1 MIWFVPLA
9 KAIDPFE
16 AVPLWVA
23 VLVPS
28 LMVAV
33 KLGCVIPTGIVGVT
47 VEIKMVPDVLHKTLI
62 VPGRAVWD
70 WDFTNVVSNVLA
82 AISYPNVPGVCVP
95 SSKKQV
101 DGTVPEIVTVSVS
114 AEAFE
119 ATPRELTK
127 VNVARAKERRKFL
140 SIDLVD

>member
-1 MIWFVPLA
+1 MSSVPLA
-9 KAIDPFE
+9 KVIVPLE
-16 AVPLWVA
+16 VVPLWVA

-33 KLGCVIPTGIVGVT
+33 KLDTVIAAGIVGVT
-47 VEIKMVPDVLHKTLI
+47 AVIEMLPDALQRTLI
-62 VPGRAVWD
+62 EPVFPLSDAV
-70 WDFTNVVSNVLA
+70 FNVLL
-82 AISYPNVPGVCVP
+82 AILYPNVPGVFVA
-95 SSKKQV
+95 SLNKQV
-101 DGTVPEIVTVSVS
+101 AGTSSAIVTVAVS

-140 SIDLVD
+140 SMDLVDKD

>member
-1 MIWFVPLA
+1 MICSAPLA
-9 KAIDPFE
+9 KVIVPLE
-16 AVPLWVA
+16 VVPLWVA

-33 KLGCVIPTGIVGVT
+33 KLDCVIVAGIDGVT
-47 VEIKMVPDVLHKTLI
+47 AVIEMLPAALQRTLMEPVVGLPVPD
-62 VPGRAVWD
+62 A
-70 WDFTNVVSNVLA
+70 VSNVLV
-82 AISYPNVPGVCVP
+82 AILYPNAPDVFVE
-95 SSKKQV
+95 SSNKQAA
-101 DGTVPEIVTVSVS
+101 GTSSEIVTVAVS

-140 SIDLVD
+140 GMDLVDKD

>member
-16 AVPLWVA
+16 AVPLLVA

-33 KLGCVIPTGIVGVT
+33 KLDCVIAAGIDGVT
-47 VEIKMVPDVLHKTLI
+47 EVIEMLPAALQRTLIEPVVGLPVPD
-62 VPGRAVWD
+62 A
-70 WDFTNVVSNVLA
+70 VSNVLV
-82 AISYPNVPGVCVP
+82 AILYPNAPGVFVV
-95 SSKKQV
+95 SSNKQV
-101 DGTVPEIVTVSVS
+101 AGTSSEIVTVAVS

-140 SIDLVD
+140 SMDLVDKD

>member
-1 MIWFVPLA
+1 MISSVPLA
-9 KAIDPFE
+9 KVIVPVGV
-16 AVPLWVA
+16 VPLWVA

-33 KLGCVIPTGIVGVT
+33 KLDCVIAAGIDGVT
-47 VEIKMVPDVLHKTLI
+47 EVIEMLPAALQRTLMEPVVGLPVPD
-62 VPGRAVWD
+62 AV
-70 WDFTNVVSNVLA
+70 FNVLL
-82 AISYPNVPGVCVP
+82 AILYPNVPGAESP
-95 SSKKQV
+95 NKQV
-101 DGTVPEIVTVSVS
+101 DGTVSEIVTVAVS

-140 SIDLVD
+140 SMDLVDKN

>member
-1 MIWFVPLA
+1 MSSVPLA
-9 KAIDPFE
+9 KAIVPLE
-16 AVPLWVA
+16 IVPLWVA

-33 KLGCVIPTGIVGVT
+33 KLDTVIASGIVGVT
-47 VEIKMVPDVLHKTLI
+47 VVIEMLPAALQRTLIEPMVPPDA
-62 VPGRAVWD
+62 AV
-70 WDFTNVVSNVLA
+70 FNVLL
-82 AISYPNVPGVCVP
+82 AILYPNVPGVFVA
-95 SSKKQV
+95 SLNKQV
-101 DGTVPEIVTVSVS
+101 AGTSSEIVTVAVS

-140 SIDLVD
+140 SMDLVDKD

>member
-1 MIWFVPLA
+1 MICSVPLA
-9 KAIDPFE
+9 KVI
-16 AVPLWVA
+16 VPLEVVPSWVA

-33 KLGCVIPTGIVGVT
+33 KLDCDIVAGIDGVT
-47 VEIKMVPDVLHKTLI
+47 EVIEMLPAALQRTLMEPVVGLPVPD
-62 VPGRAVWD
+62 A
-70 WDFTNVVSNVLA
+70 VSNVLV
-82 AISYPNVPGVCVP
+82 AILYPNAPDVFVE
-95 SSKKQV
+95 SSNKQV
-101 DGTVPEIVTVSVS
+101 AGTSSEIVTVAVS

-140 SIDLVD
+140 SMDLVDKD

>member
-1 MIWFVPLA
+1 MSSVPLA
-9 KAIDPFE
+9 KVIVPFE
-16 AVPLWVA
+16 VAPLWVA

-33 KLGCVIPTGIVGVT
+33 KLDCVIVLGIVGVT
-47 VEIKMVPDVLHKTLI
+47 EVIEMLPAALQRTLIEPVVGLPVPD
-62 VPGRAVWD
+62 AV
-70 WDFTNVVSNVLA
+70 FNVLL
-82 AISYPNVPGVCVP
+82 AILYPNVPDVFVA
-95 SSKKQV
+95 SLNKQV
-101 DGTVPEIVTVSVS
+101 SGTSSAIVTVAVS

-140 SIDLVD
+140 SMDLVDKD

>member
-1 MIWFVPLA
+1 MISSVPLA
-9 KAIDPFE
+9 KVIVPVGV
-16 AVPLWVA
+16 VPLWVA

-33 KLGCVIPTGIVGVT
+33 KLDTVIAAGIVGVT
-47 VEIKMVPDVLHKTLI
+47 AVIEMLPAALQRTLI
-62 VPGRAVWD
+62 EPVFPLSDAV
-70 WDFTNVVSNVLA
+70 FNVLL
-82 AISYPNVPGVCVP
+82 AILYPNVPGVFVA
-95 SSKKQV
+95 SLNKQV
-101 DGTVPEIVTVSVS
+101 AGTSSEIVTVAVS

-140 SIDLVD
+140 SMDLVDKD

>member
-1 MIWFVPLA
+1 MISSVPLA
-9 KAIDPFE
+9 NVIVPVGV
-16 AVPLWVA
+16 VPLWVA

-33 KLGCVIPTGIVGVT
+33 KLDCDIVAGIDGVT
-47 VEIKMVPDVLHKTLI
+47 EVIEMLPAALQRTLMEPVVGLPVPD
-62 VPGRAVWD
+62 A
-70 WDFTNVVSNVLA
+70 VSNVLV
-82 AISYPNVPGVCVP
+82 AILYPNAPGVFVV
-95 SSKKQV
+95 SSNKQV
-101 DGTVPEIVTVSVS
+101 AGTSSEIVTVAVS

-140 SIDLVD
+140 SMDLVDKD